1 MTVRRDFKEPARC
14 RPDQV
19 IGREELFTAA
29 REQLGRGGSVLLHGP
44 AGIGKSTVLRALA
57 AEYGGAARTVLRCSP
72 TESESHLP
80 FLALADLLG
89 LVLDEVSDRLPAAQ
103 LTALEAALTGRGEST
118 LQRDGLALRLAVL
131 SALRALA
138 ETGPVL
144 VVADDLQWLDPAS
157 AELLGFAARRLG
169 DTPVRMLFAVRTDGQ
184 EYDRHLRAAPPDT
197 LAVRLGPLSRAQMS
211 ALLDHRG
218 FTGLPRSTV
227 RDIHRT
233 SGGNALFALEL
244 GRALAE
250 NPTPPRPGEPLP
262 VPTSLRALVLNRLE
276 MLSEEARRTLLVASA
291 GARPTLALL
300 HAAGRANAEAETAQA
315 AELGLLATEP
325 EGPAVRFAHPMVSAA
340 LYAEAPAQERRAA
353 HTALSTAASDP
364 IERARHLALATT
376 GTDPEVAARL
386 AEAATLA
393 RDRGAPSVAAQ
404 LCLLAARHTPADGT
418 AGAGTSAT
426 DDNAADVPAAA
437 RDAGP
442 VRTAGLSPEALRLQA
457 VDDAITAGELDLARD
472 IAREVLARTSVP
484 AERVRAWIAVID
496 TAGHAM
502 TEVDAIFPQ
511 ALADAGEDPQLL
523 ALVHYQLTW
532 RALLVKGDFDEAREE
547 AAYAAEL
554 AARAGDRY
562 TELMALAFQA
572 QIETLMGHP
581 DAPATIRR
589 ALEEPQDPRVASH
602 HNGAGYS
609 RFRWLI
615 MSDQLP
621 EARAAV
627 TALLREVRRHGWVE
641 SEVHFLRGVAETE
654 LHSGQCGRALDLARE
669 SLRLARDT
677 GIGEVA
683 SAVLTSLAEAAGGEV
698 DRALALAREAVEHAE
713 EDGDQMYVSRALA
726 ALGHAQLVAG
736 DAQGAVRSLRRV
748 REVEQGLGI
757 TDPARGRWHGDLA
770 EALVRSGELT
780 EAQDVV
786 DVTREQALRLNRES
800 VLAVL
805 DRAEALVRAARGER
819 DTAVAQLTS
828 AQDRLG
834 KLGYGL
840 EEARAAFAL
849 AQLRTGAPGP
859 TSYDEAARLFRRC
872 RALPWLRQVEAAAEA
887 RPAEAVPTPAS
898 APDGLAGL
906 DGLAAMERQVAAL
919 VMEGATNREIAG
931 RLFISVKTVEATLT
945 RVYRKLGI
953 RSRVDIVRLAA
964 GRRTS

>member
-29 REQLGRGGSVLLHGP
+29 REQLARGGSVLLHGP

-57 AEYGGAARTVLRCSP
+57 GECGGTARTVLRCSP

-103 LTALEAALTGRGEST
+103 RTALEAALTGRGESS

-138 ETGPVL
+138 DSGPVL

-169 DTPVRMLFAVRTDGQ
+169 DTPVRMLFAVRTEGE
-184 EYDRHLRAAPPDT
+184 EYDRHLRASPPDT

-211 ALLDHRG
+211 TLLENRG
-218 FTGLPRSTV
+218 YTGLPRSTV

-250 NPTPPRPGEPLP
+250 NATPPRPGEPLP

-276 MLSEEARRTLLVASA
+276 MLSDQARRTLLVASA

-300 HAAGRANAEAETAQA
+300 HAAGREDAEAETAQA

-325 EGPAVRFAHPMVSAA
+325 EGPAVRFAHPMISAA

-353 HTALSTAASDP
+353 HAALSTAASDP

-386 AEAATLA
+386 AEAAALA

-404 LCLLAARHTPADGT
+404 LSLLAARHTPADG
-418 AGAGTSAT
+418 A
-426 DDNAADVPAAA
+426 P
-437 RDAGP
+437 
-442 VRTAGLSPEALRLQA
+442 SPDALRLA
-457 VDDAITAGELDLARD
+457 ATDDAITAGELDLARD
-472 IAREVLARTSVP
+472 IAREVLARTAVP
-484 AERVRAWIAVID
+484 AERVRAWIAVIE

-502 TEVDAIFPQ
+502 TEVDSIFPQ
-511 ALADAGEDPQLL
+511 ALADAGEDPKLL

-532 RALLVKGDFDEAREE
+532 RALLVEGDFDEAREE
-547 AAYAAEL
+547 AGYAAEL

-562 TELMALAFQA
+562 TELLSLALKA

-581 DAPATIRR
+581 DAPSTIRR
-589 ALEEPQDPRVASH
+589 ALEEPQDPRVACH

-654 LHSGQCGRALDLARE
+654 LHSGHCGRALDLARE

-698 DRALALAREAVEHAE
+698 ERALTLAREAMEHAE

-736 DAQGAVRSLRRV
+736 DTEGAVRSLRRV

-770 EALVRSGELT
+770 EALVRGGEIA
-780 EAQDVV
+780 EAQDVI
-786 DVTREQALRLNRES
+786 DVTREQALRLDRES

-805 DRAEALVRAARGER
+805 DRAQALVRAARG
-819 DTAVAQLTS
+819 DQDAAVAQLTS

-849 AQLRTGAPGP
+849 AQLRCAVSGP
-859 TSYDEAARLFRRC
+859 ASYDEPARLFRRC
-872 RALPWLRQVEAAAEA
+872 RALPWLRRVEAAAA
-887 RPAEAVPTPAS
+887 VGAVQPAPAPEV
-898 APDGLAGL
+898 APDGLDGL
-906 DGLAAMERQVAAL
+906 DGLASMERQVAAL
-919 VMEGATNREIAG
+919 VMEGATNREIAA

-964 GRRTS
+964 GRRTT